1 MMTREQAS
9 RIEQR
14 TLKISIS
21 AVLLIV
27 VGSLGYGFHIE
38 SETVILN
45 GIFSMLSLISG
56 GMSLLAAKL
65 VMRPEDSRFP
75 YGYAHIEPLV
85 LSANG
90 LMVLVICV
98 YAFANGINGILAGG
112 NEVSAAGVMGFGAV
126 TGVLC
131 LAIWAYE
138 SVIARRTGSLIVKD
152 DAREWL
158 IDAGFSLVTLVAF
171 AAVFVLEEPLRGI
184 WAVYADPV
192 MVSLMALLA
201 LPIPVAVLRRSM
213 REVLMMNETGD
224 EVSRRLASVLEELK
238 SEHDIVSCR
247 PHVVKTGRTYFVEV
261 DIVVGQD
268 FGCQT
273 VAQQD
278 ALRER
283 ILRAIGKPLEEAWI
297 SIGFTMDPRWV

>member
-1 MMTREQAS
+1 MLTREQAS
-9 RIEQR
+9 RVEQR
-14 TLKISIS
+14 TLKISIFV
-21 AVLLIV
+21 VLLIV

-38 SETVILN
+38 SDTVILN

-98 YAFANGINGILAGG
+98 YAFVNGINGILVGG
-112 NEVSAAGVMGFGAV
+112 NEVSAAGVIGFGAV
-126 TGVLC
+126 TGILC
-131 LAIWAYE
+131 LVLWAYE

-158 IDAGFSLVTLVAF
+158 IDAGFSIVTLVAF
-171 AAVFVLEEPLRGI
+171 SAVFVLEEPLRSI

-192 MVSLMALLA
+192 MVSVMALLA
-201 LPIPVAVLRRSM
+201 LPIPIAVLRRSM
-213 REVLMMNETGD
+213 REVLMMNDAGD
-224 EVSRRLASVLEELK
+224 EVSRRLESVLAELK
-238 SEHDIVSCR
+238 TEYDIVSCK

-261 DIVVGQD
+261 DIVVGPN

-273 VAQQD
+273 VPEQD

-283 ILRAIGKPLEEAWI
+283 ILKATGKPLEEAWI